1 MKDHRNVQR
10 YIVPVIAGA
19 VSPEFVMAIRALL
32 DFRYF
37 AQSGVISEEIC
48 LKIEHSLQLFH
59 ESKEA
64 IQEAEARRG
73 KNGPIEHWCIPK
85 LEFLQ
90 SVVFNIRCN
99 GVACQWSAEV
109 SENAHIGVV
118 KDPARSGNNKDY
130 EPQICRHLDRVD
142 KLQSFELATAIRTS
156 GIEFGLPHPASQI
169 GNNDKDSDDLDN
181 EVGVDTSESD
191 TFVTST
197 SELLSCLATS
207 GYNSGSPRRT
217 TDYFHRA
224 KLLDKDLLGV
234 SELVPARTYQC
245 AKNIVYH
252 LSRDPC
258 RFKLPT
264 QAVDDPSRSKL
275 PIDDVATI
283 FNIPD
288 LRPAIADFI
297 KNVCKGSHGANG
309 YIQDV
314 GKRRMAQKNAQL
326 HVTHLEVWKKLRL
339 QTTAYH
345 YPHNILPPSTINA
358 APPSPEFPHGHF
370 DPAIVNVDQNQ
381 KWPTSGISGK

>member
-1 MKDHRNVQR
+1 M
-10 YIVPVIAGA
+10 
-19 VSPEFVMAIRALL
+19 
-32 DFRYF
+32 
-37 AQSGVISEEIC
+37 
-48 LKIEHSLQLFH
+48 
-59 ESKEA
+59 
-64 IQEAEARRG
+64 
-73 KNGPIEHWCIPK
+73 
-85 LEFLQ
+85 
-90 SVVFNIRCN
+90 
-99 GVACQWSAEV
+99 
-109 SENAHIGVV
+109 
-118 KDPARSGNNKDY
+118 
-130 EPQICRHLDRVD
+130 
-142 KLQSFELATAIRTS
+142 
-156 GIEFGLPHPASQI
+156 
-169 GNNDKDSDDLDN
+169 
-181 EVGVDTSESD
+181 
-191 TFVTST
+191 
-197 SELLSCLATS
+197 
-207 GYNSGSPRRT
+207 
-217 TDYFHRA
+217 
-224 KLLDKDLLGV
+224 
-234 SELVPARTYQC
+234 
-245 AKNIVYH
+245 
-252 LSRDPC
+252 SRDPC
-258 RFKLPT
+258 CFKLPT